1 MDYLKEPRRR
11 ILSRTKSESAKGN
24 RNSAGSGTVRTVTI
38 PSFEEF
44 LLKRDY
50 IGAKTVLQCSKDYD
64 EVPEQL
70 KQLWTG
76 FCDFHIG
83 EYKRALQLYEK
94 IYAADG
100 SLNDVALNICVCM
113 FYLGMYDEAQ
123 KLVEELPQSPLK
135 IRLLFHLAHKLSDED
150 RLMELHGSLR
160 DVVEDQLSLAGMHYL
175 RSHYQEA
182 IDIYK
187 RVLLDNKDLLALNVY
202 VAICYYKLDYYDISQ
217 EVLDL
222 YLNQFPDSTIAINLK
237 ACNRFRL
244 FNGRAAEQEIKHLV
258 ESGTFGADL
267 IRHNLVVF
275 RNGEGALQVLPQLID
290 IVPEARL
297 NLAIHHLRRGEI
309 QEAHYLMKEVQP
321 TVPQEYILKGVVH
334 AALGQETGSKEHLKN
349 AQQCL
354 HLVGGSASEC
364 DTIPGR
370 QSMASAFFLYGQF
383 EEVLVYL
390 NSIRSYFVNDDTF
403 NYNYA
408 QAKAATGYYKEA
420 EELLLQ
426 IHDITIKTDST
437 FSMVLAKCHIHAGHA
452 DQAWNIFLTKDSTP
466 DAFALLQLIA
476 NDSYRVGEFW
486 IAAKAFDTLEKL
498 DPNPEYWE
506 GKRGA
511 CAGAVQAILAKRSS
525 GAPPGGVSEIISL
538 LRDSTNAQAEGMLR
552 VIRRF
557 ASSIK

>member
-1 MDYLKEPRRR
+1 M

-38 PSFEEF
+38 PSFEDF

-100 SLNDVALNICVCM
+100 SLKEVALNICVCM

-135 IRLLFHLAHKLSDED
+135 IRLLFHLAHKLTDED

-160 DVVEDQLSLAGMHYL
+160 DVVEDQLSLAGMHFL

-267 IRHNLVVF
+267 IQHNLVVF

-349 AQQCL
+349 
-354 HLVGGSASEC
+354 
-364 DTIPGR
+364 
-370 QSMASAFFLYGQF
+370 
-383 EEVLVYL
+383 
-390 NSIRSYFVNDDTF
+390 
-403 NYNYA
+403 
-408 QAKAATGYYKEA
+408 
-420 EELLLQ
+420 
-426 IHDITIKTDST
+426 
-437 FSMVLAKCHIHAGHA
+437 
-452 DQAWNIFLTKDSTP
+452 
-466 DAFALLQLIA
+466 
-476 NDSYRVGEFW
+476 
-486 IAAKAFDTLEKL
+486 
-498 DPNPEYWE
+498 
-506 GKRGA
+506 
-511 CAGAVQAILAKRSS
+511 
-525 GAPPGGVSEIISL
+525 
-538 LRDSTNAQAEGMLR
+538 
-552 VIRRF
+552 
-557 ASSIK
+557 